1 MRVSLGTFACSC
13 IEARFGGSLVATV
26 DAALGD
32 FADRCETGSGSP
44 PVPRFWLEQGPT
56 GKTIDFD
63 ISVDRRVRPILE
75 REALRQGLPIERLL
89 THAVF
94 VYLANPPAVDCTDRR
109 HACRLP
115 RRKNPCLREVT

>member
-13 IEARFGGSLVATV
+13 IEARFEGALVATV

-32 FADRCETGSGSP
+32 FADRCEAGSATP

-56 GKTIDFD
+56 GKTIDLD
-63 ISVDRRVRPILE
+63 ISVDQRVRPILE
-75 REALRQGLPIERLL
+75 REAQRQGLPVEQLL

-94 VYLANPPAVDCTDRR
+94 IYLANPRAPDCSGRR
-109 HACRLP
+109 DPRRPP